1 MRFAAAVARGMA
13 KGVADVA
20 AKAVVVAADAG
31 RTAAAIR
38 GRRRSRSTKPRS
50 A

>member
-20 AKAVVVAADAG
+20 AKGVEVAVDAG

-38 GRRRSRSTKPRS
+38 GRRRSGSTKPRS